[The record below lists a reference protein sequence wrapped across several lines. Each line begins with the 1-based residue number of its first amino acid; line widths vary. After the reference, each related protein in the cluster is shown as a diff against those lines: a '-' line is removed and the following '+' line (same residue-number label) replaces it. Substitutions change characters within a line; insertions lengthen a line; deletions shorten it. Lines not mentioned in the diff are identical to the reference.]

1 MLHLINHP
9 SILEKLGNQERDAS
23 VKAFLWQK
31 GIGKGYRAMPL

>member
-9 SILEKLGNQERDAS
+9 SIEKLGKQERDAC

-31 GIGKGYRAMPL
+31 GIGKGY